1 MPRIITALEEIA
13 PAYRAL
19 FVDLWG
25 CLHDGY
31 HPFPAAVAALRR
43 YRDRA
48 PAGAGHVILVTNS
61 PRSRGG
67 VIRQLDRIGVPRE
80 IYDDVASSG
89 DAAQAAM
96 LAGLVGAKVHHVGP
110 ARDISFFEDVAE
122 DIRADLPPEAPS
134 IVRVPLEEAEGI
146 VLTGLEDDEH
156 ETPEDYRARL
166 LAARAR
172 ELPLLC
178 ANPDLMVDRG
188 DKRVWC
194 AGAIARLY
202 EEMGGRVFYFGKP
215 NAPIYALAR
224 RRLARAAGEP
234 VPDDAILAIGDGIA
248 TDIAGA
254 IGEGLD
260 TLFVT
265 GGLAAE
271 ATGTGPPPAGQP
283 DPARLEAFLAEAKL
297 APTCAIGHLR

>member
-13 PAYRAL
+13 PAYHAL

-31 HPFPAAVAALRR
+31 RPFPAAVDALRR
-43 YRDRA
+43 YRAQA
-48 PAGAGHVILVTNS
+48 PEGGGHVILLTNS

-67 VIRQLDRIGVPRE
+67 VMRQLERIGVPRE
-80 IYDDVASSG
+80 IHDDIASSG

-96 LAGLVGAKVHHVGP
+96 LAGLVGTRVHHVGP
-110 ARDISFFEDVAE
+110 VRDISFFEDVAE
-122 DIRADLPPEAPS
+122 DIRADLPPDTPP
-134 IVRVPLEEAEGI
+134 ILRVPLEEAEGI

-166 LAARAR
+166 LAARER
-172 ELPLLC
+172 DLPLLC
-178 ANPDLMVDRG
+178 ANPDLVVDRG
-188 DKRVWC
+188 DRRVWC

-202 EEMGGRVFYFGKP
+202 EEMGGKVFYFGKP

-224 RRLARAAGEP
+224 RRLARVAGRRIPEE
-234 VPDDAILAIGDGIA
+234 AILAIGDGIA

-254 IGEGLD
+254 IAAGLD

-271 ATGTGPPPAGQP
+271 ATGTGPPPEGQP
-283 DPARLEAFLAEAKL
+283 DPARLEAYLADRKCV
-297 APTCAIGHLR
+297 PTYALGHLR

>member
-1 MPRIITALEEIA
+1 MTRIIDTLDEVA
-13 PAYRAL
+13 PRYDAL

-31 HPFPAAVAALRR
+31 RPFEAAVEALRR
-43 YRDRA
+43 YRA
-48 PAGAGHVILVTNS
+48 SAGDGGGHVILVTNS

-67 VIRQLDRIGVPRE
+67 VMRQLERIGVPGDV
-80 IYDDVASSG
+80 YDDIASSG

-96 LAGLVGAKVHHVGP
+96 LAGLVGHKVHHMGP
-110 ARDISFFEDVAE
+110 ARDVSFFEDVAK
-122 DIRADLPPEAPS
+122 DIRADLPADAPP
-134 IVRVPLEEAEGI
+134 IERVPLEEAEGI
-146 VLTGLEDDEH
+146 VLTGLEDDER

-166 LAARAR
+166 MAAKLRG
-172 ELPLLC
+172 LPLLC

-188 DKRVWC
+188 EKRVWC

-202 EEMGGRVFYFGKP
+202 EEMGGKSYYFGKP

-224 RRLARAAGEP
+224 RRLERIAGRP
-234 VPDDAILAIGDGIA
+234 VPDDAILMIGDGMA

-260 TLFVT
+260 TLFIT

-271 ATGTGPPPAGQP
+271 ATGTGPRAEDQP
-283 DPARLEAFLAEAKL
+283 DPERLAECLEQAGL
-297 APTCAIGHLR
+297 APTYAIGHLR